1 MLDWIFEG
9 IVTWISSIVT
19 DMMDAVSG
27 LFLNALG
34 TDMTVMEEYFPF
46 VEKAFTVMQYTAWAM
61 LFLITVWQLFRIF
74 GGPITEAEN
83 PWTLLA
89 RSCLFALLIGYAKPI
104 FTLALDIA
112 TAPYTALMD
121 VNMTA
126 EDFTFAGVGNA
137 LSNGLTTIIS
147 VVSVVGL
154 LLLVILEIA
163 LGWNYFKLLLETV
176 ERYIV
181 VGVLCYTSPLAY
193 AMGASKTT
201 SNVFKSW
208 CHMVGTQLLLLI
220 MNVWFLRAFS
230 SSMGQFMGNGGA
242 LSTGQ
247 GSIFL
252 WLFCALAFLKTAQKF
267 DSYLASIGLNV
278 AQTGSSMGME
288 LLMAARVVSGIGSGS
303 RSAGSVF
310 RGGSAASGTGAASTG
325 FAGGFA
331 SKFKGNSYVRDAVVN
346 GGTRMGMGG
355 TIGFVGRAFGGM
367 AARGGAT
374 LNGDSISSV
383 ASRTSDVS
391 GTIAG
396 NIADRSLSNYMPHL
410 AGQKLANTQISGG
423 RISTTSVGSDGK
435 NASVEMFNAAQYEKP
450 DVPHSIVTAS
460 DGSQW
465 YQMASGSG
473 AGAFYSV
480 PEFSGDAS
488 EASKVAE
495 TFPDAKDGTML
506 RTADE
511 GVIEASSPGESSLL
525 YNSAMYAEP
534 EGPHSVVTDADGNEW
549 YQMSADGIADG
560 SITPPAFTG
569 GDNVSFPEMG
579 EDTSFTA
586 VGDGVMEATGT
597 DGNSMLYN
605 SAMYAEPE
613 GDYSIV
619 TDADGNE
626 WYRMSAEGIAD
637 GSVSAPVYTG
647 GDGVS
652 FPEMDSGTTFNA
664 VGDGVRE
671 ANAADGSSM
680 LYNSAMYA
688 EPEGEHSVVTDSD
701 GNSWY
706 QVSGTDAAPQY
717 TGDNGV
723 SFSSM
728 PEGTEFY
735 QNAGGIVE
743 TSGADGGSML
753 YNSATYAEPEGDHSV
768 VTADD
773 GSTWYQMS
781 SADLASGTVSAPQ
794 YIGSSAEAPQ
804 GEVSFPEMAE
814 GTTYTPTGNG
824 VIEATGEPGNNTLWY
839 SSANYEEPDAP
850 HTVMQSANGV
860 DWYAMQPHASSPEFE
875 AGEAATAYNQAQF
888 QSFMPGYETNISTVD
903 GSTRQDGYF
912 EVRNKD
918 GSGTMF
924 YDTAQYAAPRG
935 DYQVFED
942 KNGSQWYAIHG
953 NPAVERVPVY
963 GKDGKPVY
971 ENEDTVKTKTVET
984 VRYKN
989 TPSRFKEPKRREK
1002 TEIKAPKRKR

>member
-19 DMMDAVSG
+19 DLMDAVSG

-34 TDMTVMEEYFPF
+34 TDMTAMEEYFPF
-46 VEKAFTVMQYTAWAM
+46 VEKAFTVMQYTGWAI
-61 LFLITVWQLFRIF
+61 LFLVTVWQLFRIF

-83 PWTLLA
+83 PWTLIA
-89 RSCLFALLIGYAKPI
+89 RSSLFALLIGYAKPI

-121 VNMTA
+121 VTMSA

-137 LSNGLTTIIS
+137 LSNGLTTIVS

-176 ERYIV
+176 ERYVV

-193 AMGASKTT
+193 SMGASKTT
-201 SNVFKSW
+201 SNVFRSW
-208 CHMVGTQLLLLI
+208 CHMVGSQLLLLV
-220 MNVWFLRAFS
+220 MNVWFLRAFN
-230 SSMGQFMGNGGA
+230 SSMGQFVGNGGA
-242 LSTGQ
+242 LSSGQ

-288 LLMAARVVSGIGSGS
+288 LLMAARVVSGIGSGT
-303 RSAGSVF
+303 RSAGNVF
-310 RGGSAASGTGAASTG
+310 RGGSSATGTGAASAG

-331 SKFKGNSYVRDAVVN
+331 SKFKGNSYVRDAVVS
-346 GGTRMGMGG
+346 GGSRMGMGG

-396 NIADRSLSNYMPHL
+396 NIADRSLGNYMPHM
-410 AGQKLANTQISGG
+410 AGQKLTNTQITGG
-423 RISTTSVGSDGK
+423 RISTTSTSPDGK

-450 DVPHSIVTAS
+450 DVPHSVVTAS

-465 YQMASGSG
+465 FQMASGSG
-473 AGAFYSV
+473 AGAYYAV
-480 PEFSGDAS
+480 PEFNGDVS
-488 EASKVAE
+488 EAGKVSA
-495 TFPDAKDGTML
+495 TFPDAADGTVL

-511 GVIEASSPGESSLL
+511 GVIEASSPGEKSLL
-525 YNSAMYAEP
+525 YNSGMYAEP
-534 EGPHSVVTDADGNEW
+534 EGEHSVVTDADGNTW
-549 YQMSADGIADG
+549 YQMSAEGIADG
-560 SITPPAFTG
+560 SVTPPAFIG
-569 GDNVSFPEMG
+569 GDNVSFPEMDDG
-579 EDTSFTA
+579 TSFTA
-586 VGDGVMEATGT
+586 VGDGVMEA
-597 DGNSMLYN
+597 NS
-605 SAMYAEPE
+605 
-613 GDYSIV
+613 
-619 TDADGNE
+619 
-626 WYRMSAEGIAD
+626 
-637 GSVSAPVYTG
+637 
-647 GDGVS
+647 
-652 FPEMDSGTTFNA
+652 
-664 VGDGVRE
+664 
-671 ANAADGSSM
+671 ADGSSM
-680 LYNSAMYA
+680 LYSSAMYA
-688 EPEGEHSVVTDSD
+688 EPEGEHSVVTDGD
-701 GNSWY
+701 GNTWY
-706 QVSGTDAAPQY
+706 QMSSGDMPPQF

-723 SFSSM
+723 SFSAM
-728 PEGTEFY
+728 PEGTEFT
-735 QNAGGIVE
+735 QTGNGVVE
-743 TSGADGGSML
+743 TTGADGGSTL
-753 YNSATYAEPEGDHSV
+753 YSSTMYAEPEGDHSV

-773 GSTWYQMS
+773 GSSWYQVS
-781 SADLASGTVSAPQ
+781 GTDLANGTVSAPQ
-794 YIGSSAEAPQ
+794 YIGNMADAPQ
-804 GEVSFPEMAE
+804 GDVSFPEMAE
-814 GTTYTPTGNG
+814 GTTYTPQGAG
-824 VIEATGEPGNNTLWY
+824 VVEATGEPGNNTLWY

-875 AGEAATAYNQAQF
+875 SGEAANAYNQAQF
-888 QSFMPGYETNISTVD
+888 QSFMPGYEASVASVD
-903 GSTRQDGYF
+903 GSNRQDGYF

-935 DYQVFED
+935 NYQVYED
-942 KNGSQWYAIHG
+942 ANGSQWYAIHG
-953 NPAVERVPVY
+953 ESAVERKPVY

-971 ENEDTVKTKTVET
+971 EDTDTVKTRTVET

-989 TPSRFKEPKRREK
+989 TPSRFLEPKRREK
-1002 TEIKAPKRKR
+1002 TEIKPPKRKR

>member
-19 DMMDAVSG
+19 DLMDAVSG

-34 TDMTVMEEYFPF
+34 TDMTAMEEYFPF
-46 VEKAFTVMQYTAWAM
+46 VEKAFTVMQYTGWAI
-61 LFLITVWQLFRIF
+61 LFLVTVWQLFRIF

-83 PWTLLA
+83 PWTLIA
-89 RSCLFALLIGYAKPI
+89 RSSLFALLIGYAKPI

-121 VNMTA
+121 VTMSA
-126 EDFTFAGVGNA
+126 EDFTFAGVGSA
-137 LSNGLTTIIS
+137 LSNGLTTIVS

-176 ERYIV
+176 ERYVV

-193 AMGASKTT
+193 SMGASKTT
-201 SNVFKSW
+201 SNVFRSW
-208 CHMVGTQLLLLI
+208 CHMVGSQLLLLV
-220 MNVWFLRAFS
+220 MNVWFLRAFN
-230 SSMGQFMGNGGA
+230 SSMGQFVGNGGA
-242 LSTGQ
+242 LSSGQ

-288 LLMAARVVSGIGSGS
+288 LLMAARVVSGIGSGT
-303 RSAGSVF
+303 RSAGNVF
-310 RGGSAASGTGAASTG
+310 RGGSSATGTGAASAG

-331 SKFKGNSYVRDAVVN
+331 SKFKGNSYVRDAVVS
-346 GGTRMGMGG
+346 GGSRMGMGG

-396 NIADRSLSNYMPHL
+396 NIADRSLGNYMPHM
-410 AGQKLANTQISGG
+410 AGQKLTNTQITGG
-423 RISTTSVGSDGK
+423 RISTTSTSPDGK

-450 DVPHSIVTAS
+450 DVPHSVVTAS

-465 YQMASGSG
+465 FQMASGSG
-473 AGAFYSV
+473 AGAYYAV
-480 PEFSGDAS
+480 PEFNGDVS
-488 EASKVAE
+488 EAGKVSA
-495 TFPDAKDGTML
+495 TFPDAADGTVL

-511 GVIEASSPGESSLL
+511 GVIEASSPGEKSLL
-525 YNSAMYAEP
+525 YNSGMYAEP
-534 EGPHSVVTDADGNEW
+534 EGEHSVVTDADGNTW
-549 YQMSADGIADG
+549 YQMSAEGIADG
-560 SITPPAFTG
+560 SVTPPAFIG
-569 GDNVSFPEMG
+569 GDNVSFPEMDDG
-579 EDTSFTA
+579 TSFTA
-586 VGDGVMEATGT
+586 VGDGVMEA
-597 DGNSMLYN
+597 NS
-605 SAMYAEPE
+605 
-613 GDYSIV
+613 
-619 TDADGNE
+619 
-626 WYRMSAEGIAD
+626 
-637 GSVSAPVYTG
+637 
-647 GDGVS
+647 
-652 FPEMDSGTTFNA
+652 
-664 VGDGVRE
+664 
-671 ANAADGSSM
+671 ADGSSM
-680 LYNSAMYA
+680 LYSSAMYA
-688 EPEGEHSVVTDSD
+688 EPEGEHSVVTDGD
-701 GNSWY
+701 GNTWY
-706 QVSGTDAAPQY
+706 QMSSGDMPPQF

-723 SFSSM
+723 SFSAM
-728 PEGTEFY
+728 PEGTEFT
-735 QNAGGIVE
+735 QTGNGVVE
-743 TSGADGGSML
+743 TTGADGGSTL
-753 YNSATYAEPEGDHSV
+753 YSSTMYAEPEGDHSV

-773 GSTWYQMS
+773 GSSWYQVS
-781 SADLASGTVSAPQ
+781 GTDLANGTVSAPQ
-794 YIGSSAEAPQ
+794 YIGNMADAPQ
-804 GEVSFPEMAE
+804 GDVSFPEMAE
-814 GTTYTPTGNG
+814 GTTYTPQGAG
-824 VIEATGEPGNNTLWY
+824 VVEATGEPGNNTLWY

-875 AGEAATAYNQAQF
+875 SGEAANAYNQAQF
-888 QSFMPGYETNISTVD
+888 QSFMPGYEASVASVD
-903 GSTRQDGYF
+903 GSNRQDGYF

-935 DYQVFED
+935 NYQVFED
-942 KNGSQWYAIHG
+942 ANGSQWYAIHG
-953 NPAVERVPVY
+953 ESAVERKPVY

-971 ENEDTVKTKTVET
+971 EDTDTVKTRTVET

-989 TPSRFKEPKRREK
+989 TPSRFSEPKRREK
-1002 TEIKAPKRKR
+1002 TEIKPPKRKR

>member
-19 DMMDAVSG
+19 DLMDAVSG

-34 TDMTVMEEYFPF
+34 TDMTAMEEYFPF
-46 VEKAFTVMQYTAWAM
+46 VEKAFTVMQYTGWAI
-61 LFLITVWQLFRIF
+61 LFLVTVWQLFRIF

-83 PWTLLA
+83 PWTLIA
-89 RSCLFALLIGYAKPI
+89 RSSLFALLIGYAKPI

-121 VNMTA
+121 VTMSA

-137 LSNGLTTIIS
+137 LSNGLTTIVS

-176 ERYIV
+176 ERYVV

-193 AMGASKTT
+193 SMGASKTT
-201 SNVFKSW
+201 SNVFRSW
-208 CHMVGTQLLLLI
+208 CHMAGSQLLLLV
-220 MNVWFLRAFS
+220 MNVWFLRAFN
-230 SSMGQFMGNGGA
+230 SSMGQFVGNGGA
-242 LSTGQ
+242 LSSGQ

-288 LLMAARVVSGIGSGS
+288 LLMAARVVSGIGSGT
-303 RSAGSVF
+303 RSAGNVF
-310 RGGSAASGTGAASTG
+310 RGGSSATGTGAASAG

-331 SKFKGNSYVRDAVVN
+331 SKFKGNSYVRDAVVS
-346 GGTRMGMGG
+346 GGSRMGMGG

-374 LNGDSISSV
+374 LNGESISSV

-396 NIADRSLSNYMPHL
+396 NIADRSLGNYMPHM
-410 AGQKLANTQISGG
+410 AGQKLTNTQITGG
-423 RISTTSVGSDGK
+423 RISTTSTSPDGK

-450 DVPHSIVTAS
+450 DVPHSVVTAS

-465 YQMASGSG
+465 FQMASGIG
-473 AGAFYSV
+473 AGAYYAV
-480 PEFSGDAS
+480 PEFNGDVS
-488 EASKVAE
+488 EAGKVSA
-495 TFPDAKDGTML
+495 TFPDAADGTAL

-511 GVIEASSPGESSLL
+511 GVIEASSPGEKSLL
-525 YNSAMYAEP
+525 YNSGMYAEP
-534 EGPHSVVTDADGNEW
+534 EGEHSVVTDADGNTW
-549 YQMSADGIADG
+549 YQMSAEGIADG
-560 SITPPAFTG
+560 SVTPPAFIG

-579 EDTSFTA
+579 DGTSFTA
-586 VGDGVMEATGT
+586 VGDGVMEANGT
-597 DGNSMLYN
+597 
-605 SAMYAEPE
+605 
-613 GDYSIV
+613 
-619 TDADGNE
+619 
-626 WYRMSAEGIAD
+626 
-637 GSVSAPVYTG
+637 
-647 GDGVS
+647 
-652 FPEMDSGTTFNA
+652 
-664 VGDGVRE
+664 
-671 ANAADGSSM
+671 DGSSM

-688 EPEGEHSVVTDSD
+688 EPEGEHSVVTDGD
-701 GNSWY
+701 GNTWY
-706 QVSGTDAAPQY
+706 QMSSGDMPPQF
-717 TGDNGV
+717 TGDKGV
-723 SFSSM
+723 SFSEM
-728 PEGTEFY
+728 PKGTEFT
-735 QNAGGIVE
+735 QTGNGVVE
-743 TSGADGGSML
+743 ASGADGGSML
-753 YNSATYAEPEGDHSV
+753 YNSAMYAEPEGDHNV

-773 GSTWYQMS
+773 GSSWYQVS
-781 SADLASGTVSAPQ
+781 GTDLANGTVSAPQ
-794 YIGSSAEAPQ
+794 YIGNTADAPQ
-804 GEVSFPEMAE
+804 GDVSFPEMAE
-814 GTTYTPTGNG
+814 GTTYTPQGAG
-824 VIEATGEPGNNTLWY
+824 VVEATGEPGNNTLWY

-875 AGEAATAYNQAQF
+875 SGEAANAYNQAQF
-888 QSFMPGYETNISTVD
+888 QSFMPGYEASVASVD
-903 GSTRQDGYF
+903 GSNRQDGYF

-935 DYQVFED
+935 NYQVFED
-942 KNGSQWYAIHG
+942 ANGSQWYAIHG
-953 NPAVERVPVY
+953 ESAVERKPVY

-971 ENEDTVKTKTVET
+971 EDADTVKTRTVET

-989 TPSRFKEPKRREK
+989 TPSRFTEPKRREK
-1002 TEIKAPKRKR
+1002 TEIKPPKRKR